1 MSVIVIFVDGVGIG
15 QQDVSYNPC
24 LHSNYQI
31 FSPTINLPFNGIQF
45 SLDACLGV
53 NGLPQSATGQSSIY
67 TGKNAAKLIGKHLF
81 GFPNQKLKELL
92 IKQSVFEKLNSL
104 SYRCK
109 FINAFRP
116 VFFTSPE
123 IFNNVRLSV
132 TSEMN
137 RAARLPFC
145 SIKDI
150 KNKNALYHDFTNKEL
165 IEKGFQ
171 LPIFDSKTASKVLID
186 QSKKHDLIL
195 YEYFLTDKAGHRK
208 NMKYAISEINKIESL
223 IYMVIEKSEGTNTS
237 IIVCSDHGN
246 IEDLRSRSH
255 TYNPA
260 YFAVWTKKNIQKL
273 SSLMDI
279 YSLIK
284 KLVTKN

>member
-171 LPIFDSKTASKVLID
+171 LPIFDSNTASKVLID
-186 QSKKHDLIL
+186 QSKKYDLIL
-195 YEYFLTDKAGHRK
+195 YEYFLTDKAGHSK

-223 IYMVIEKSEGTNTS
+223 IYMVIEKAEASNTS
-237 IIVCSDHGN
+237 IIVCSDHV
-246 IEDLRSRSH
+246 IL
-255 TYNPA
+255 
-260 YFAVWTKKNIQKL
+260 KI
-273 SSLMDI
+273 
-279 YSLIK
+279 
-284 KLVTKN
+284 

>member
-171 LPIFDSKTASKVLID
+171 LPIFDSNTASKVLID
-186 QSKKHDLIL
+186 QSKKYDLIL

>member
-186 QSKKHDLIL
+186 QSKKYDLIL
-195 YEYFLTDKAGHRK
+195 YEYFLTDKAGHSK

>member
-171 LPIFDSKTASKVLID
+171 LPIFDSNTASKVLID
-186 QSKKHDLIL
+186 QSKKYDLIL
-195 YEYFLTDKAGHRK
+195 YEYFLTDKAGHSK

>member
-123 IFNNVRLSV
+123 IFNNVRLSI

-186 QSKKHDLIL
+186 QSKKYDLIL
-195 YEYFLTDKAGHRK
+195 YEYFLTDKAGHSK

>member
-1 MSVIVIFVDGVGIG
+1 MGVIILFVDGVGIG
-15 QQDVSYNPC
+15 QNDLSYNPC
-24 LHSNYQI
+24 LHSYYQI
-31 FSPTINLPFNGIQF
+31 FSPIKKLPFDGKQF
-45 SLDACLGV
+45 ALDACLSV
-53 NGLPQSATGQSSIY
+53 NGLPQSATGQSTIY

-81 GFPNQKLKELL
+81 GFPNEKLKELL
-92 IKQSVFEKLNSL
+92 IKQSVFVELKSL
-104 SYRCK
+104 GYCCK

-123 IFNNVRLSV
+123 LFNNVRLSV

-137 RAARLPFC
+137 RAVELSFC

-150 KNKNALYHDFTNKEL
+150 KNKKALYHEFTNNEL

-171 LPIFDSKTASKVLID
+171 LPRFDYKTASKVLID
-186 QSKKHDLIL
+186 QSKEYDLIL
-195 YEYFLTDKAGHRK
+195 YEYFLTDKAGHSK
-208 NMKYAISEINKIESL
+208 NMKYAISEINRIESL
-223 IYMVIEKSEGTNTS
+223 IYAVLEKTEGTNTS

-279 YSLIK
+279 YALII